1 MPSTVSAPRIG
12 SARPKAPEMRGTIFI
27 APSAG
32 RGRRPRSVVAV
43 ALANKIARI
52 VWAMLSRDQNYR
64 SEAIAPAA

>member
-1 MPSTVSAPRIG
+1 
-12 SARPKAPEMRGTIFI
+12 MRGTIFI
-27 APSAG
+27 APIAG